1 MPNDTPD
8 LKGPVL
14 RVFEVRANPGHAEEV
29 LKAFSSTSADVVR
42 GKPGNHGYFFG
53 RLVQGPNEGDGSD
66 PGDGNGLV
74 FVSVWENL
82 DAIKERFGD
91 EWQVSHIPDGYEY
104 LLESYSVR
112 HFDLTDGWH
121 VSGV

>member
-1 MPNDTPD
+1 MPQETPNQTSD

-14 RVFEVRANPGHAEEV
+14 RVFEVRANPGHAEDV
-29 LKAFSSTSADVVR
+29 LKAFSSTSAEVVK
-42 GKPGNHGYFFG
+42 GKPGNHGYYFG
-53 RLVQGPNEGDGSD
+53 RLIQGPNDD
-66 PGDGNGLV
+66 DGDGNSLV
-74 FVSVWENL
+74 FVSVWKDL